1 MILDYLM
8 YEVLTLSRRFTLF
21 RAFIDTF
28 NLNNYF

>member
-8 YEVLTLSRRFTLF
+8 YEVLTLSGRFILF

-28 NLNNYF
+28 NFNNYF